1 MLTRTHVAPFMRV
14 ERGRVRVEFLAP
26 DNPRVL
32 AFMDRLCRLVRRLEG
47 APRSTVM
54 EALRRQERRV
64 RDVSRLAGISKAL
77 LDACVFQ
84 APPGAERAAAV
95 RSAVFAAR
103 ARRWPPVPG
112 DDHVP
117 YQDVAQQLGLSIH
130 DVEQLLYADL
140 PSARLLVKAPTF
152 SGRGL
157 LSRYNLELARAV
169 LLDAERVRVTARGGW
184 RGIFRAVKVA
194 RVMHTLTRVGK
205 GYRLELTGPAAAF
218 VSRPQR
224 YGARLARVVP
234 ALARAPGWRLEAEL
248 RHGEQTVR
256 FAVRGSSGA
265 KRGAKAHDAKSHDA
279 KARGA
284 KARGASTRDATT
296 RAPVGQRAVRTGFD
310 SKWERSLDTEL
321 RARIKA
327 AGGEWTLSRETTP
340 VPAGD
345 ELLLPDFT
353 LRHADGREA
362 LVEVVGFWTPEYL
375 EAKARKV
382 AAAGLDHLILVVFR
396 GLAVGRAG
404 AALVEAAGAERI
416 VWFVQKPKAAEVLR
430 AAERWGRAVE

>member
-1 MLTRTHVAPFMRV
+1 MRV
-14 ERGRVRVEFLAP
+14 EHGRVRLEFLTPGNPRVVEFL
-26 DNPRVL
+26 
-32 AFMDRLCRLVRRLEG
+32 DRLCRLLRRLEG
-47 APRSTVM
+47 APRSTVA

-84 APPGAERAAAV
+84 PPLGAERAAAV
-95 RSAVFAAR
+95 RSAVFASR

-117 YQDVAQQLGLSIH
+117 YEDVAQQLGLSAH
-130 DVEQLLYADL
+130 EVEQLLYADQ
-140 PSARLLVKAPTF
+140 PGARVLVKAPAF
-152 SGRGL
+152 NGRGL

-194 RVMHTLTRVGK
+194 RVMHTLERAGR

-218 VSRPQR
+218 VARPQR

-234 ALARAPGWRLEAEL
+234 ALARARGWRLDAEL
-248 RHGEQTVR
+248 RHGEEQVR
-256 FAVRGSSGA
+256 FAVRGSTGA
-265 KRGAKAHDAKSHDA
+265 R
-279 KARGA
+279 
-284 KARGASTRDATT
+284 RGASVDAKE
-296 RAPVGQRAVRTGFD
+296 RAPVGQRAQRTGFD
-310 SKWERSLDTEL
+310 SKWERSLDAEL

-345 ELLLPDFT
+345 ELMLPDFT

-382 AAAGLDHLILVVFR
+382 AAAGLDHLILVVYR
-396 GLAVGRAG
+396 GLAVGRASAG
-404 AALVEAAGAERI
+404 LVDAAGERI
-416 VWFVQKPKAAEVLR
+416 VWFVQKPKATDVLR
-430 AAERWGRAVE
+430 AAERWGRPPSGGNR